1 MLREL
6 VQGHTLIIDKPLGWT
21 SFEVVNKIRYHL
33 RKRLNVKK
41 IKVGHAGTLDP
52 LATGV
57 LVICIGK
64 HTKTINELMAGEKE
78 YTGKILLGKQTP
90 SYDLESEFIESVETN
105 AVTPESVEQ
114 IIPGFIGK
122 IEQIPPTFSA
132 KQIDGKRAYE
142 LARSGEALE
151 MKATN
156 VEIFDL
162 DINTDHLPILSFKV
176 RCSKGT
182 YIRSLAHDI
191 GQSLG
196 VGGTLIQLRREAS
209 GAQHILEAKTVK
221 EVIDFIDS
229 APLD

>member
-6 VQGHTLIIDKPLGWT
+6 AQGHTLIIDKPLGWT

-114 IIPGFIGK
+114 IIPCFIGK

>member
-6 VQGHTLIIDKPLGWT
+6 AQGHTLIIDKPLGWT

-78 YTGKILLGKQTP
+78 YAGKILLGKQTP

-114 IIPGFIGK
+114 IIPGFIGN

-132 KQIDGKRAYE
+132 KQIDGKRAYK

-162 DINTDHLPILSFKV
+162 DINTNHLPILSFKV